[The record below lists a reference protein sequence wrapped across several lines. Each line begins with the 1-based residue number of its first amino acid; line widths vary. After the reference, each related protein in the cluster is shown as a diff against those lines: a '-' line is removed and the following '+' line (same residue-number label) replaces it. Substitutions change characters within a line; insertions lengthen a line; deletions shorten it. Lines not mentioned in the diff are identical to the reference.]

1 MRLIKQHQ
9 KANVETVDST
19 FLELDKAVYEDLH
32 SELARLSAGENE
44 LDVWSSLG
52 RALWLWSQN
61 CAMKSKGFSD
71 LAYQYKDIHDPHGSG
86 ISELKRLINER
97 KVAAD
102 PTSMLNAA
110 DDPNIDKIMR
120 VVFSLL
126 RCGRFEECIELL
138 RSTCIPW
145 MVPLV
150 RSQLLLVE
158 PSLLCANVTN
168 LERTRLHYR
177 EIAYKSM
184 ADGLTEA
191 KNTTPVRMVLA
202 ALVGD
207 FEFLL
212 PFATNIDDRL
222 WCYANAAVH
231 ASLHKALG
239 IEHPVFAPTTIGGI
253 FEAINASE
261 PIPYYELM
269 SFMMRRAWDEAV
281 DWMFEYSKR
290 MEKEKKEAADLHRFF
305 GLVAS
310 VCHIAEHDR
319 NESHTTFL
327 IGKMVDVLQQKKLF
341 NLIPFYAALLPNEV
355 SLQRIW
361 NVMPCIDGETLAV
374 EFGRFRVVENVDHS
388 ECLRWIFACGDKK
401 LVHAIAEANAILRFY
416 LLEGLEKEAAALI
429 AECERLKLVDRLSA
443 LVKAEKNQTTSDVE
457 ETAAVVIDEFN
468 NYCLYFSAQAHC
480 NNFALECSR
489 AHQVAR
495 QKAEDERECEEW
507 ALQSDM
513 MGLSQRRTRRTLD
526 AVQAFIR
533 HPGWRPEQEED
544 WSRAEQLKALRER
557 LYARILKILIHN
569 LQMCDDTAAAMDVLV
584 MMADDDVKLYEDL
597 TKDDLS
603 DLLLQIHSFAGHT
616 LTDKNGSGGS
626 SAEDEKPEPPFLFPH
641 GYFDSAK
648 LKPFDAIYLNL
659 MAQSN
664 LEYGGIT
671 LEELDKLDAIRKLV
685 ARPKSLPRT
694 REEDDVLLDRV
705 PLPLDTDAI
714 APGPKDDSQPRP
726 PRIPF
731 SSIIGYRRAAEEDAP
746 GSNPFEEIAT
756 RAPPRSERE
765 RLSKEERKKL
775 REELALK
782 TDSDEEPRLILP
794 PVHEG
799 GSISD
804 SDPAQVHSSSEQ
816 PVWVRGH
823 QQTDGVTLTYT
834 ADR

>member
-52 RALWLWSQN
+52 RVFGDYCKALEHIGSAAPPAEIRHALGAYRCLSACLTETELLQEYGNERGDSFVTSLLADDREFRLIYALWLWSQN

-310 VCHIAEHDR
+310 VCHITEHDR

-361 NVMPCIDGETLAV
+361 NVMPYVKGDGDRVAFISALNDASIDGEILAV

-513 MGLSQRRTRRTLD
+513 MGLSQRRTRVERNQTLFERSMLALDASKARTLD

-533 HPGWRPEQEED
+533 HPGWRPEQDED

-616 LTDKNGSGGS
+616 LS
-626 SAEDEKPEPPFLFPH
+626 
-641 GYFDSAK
+641 
-648 LKPFDAIYLNL
+648 
-659 MAQSN
+659 
-664 LEYGGIT
+664 
-671 LEELDKLDAIRKLV
+671 
-685 ARPKSLPRT
+685 
-694 REEDDVLLDRV
+694 
-705 PLPLDTDAI
+705 
-714 APGPKDDSQPRP
+714 
-726 PRIPF
+726 
-731 SSIIGYRRAAEEDAP
+731 
-746 GSNPFEEIAT
+746 
-756 RAPPRSERE
+756 
-765 RLSKEERKKL
+765 
-775 REELALK
+775 
-782 TDSDEEPRLILP
+782 
-794 PVHEG
+794 
-799 GSISD
+799 
-804 SDPAQVHSSSEQ
+804 
-816 PVWVRGH
+816 
-823 QQTDGVTLTYT
+823 
-834 ADR
+834 